1 VSIVS
6 INPEYRLS
14 IRAIGV
20 LFNYLK
26 NGMSPPVNI
35 TDPKVFKR
43 FKPNKAIVKNMN
55 MQLYVLSANPK
66 E

>member
-6 INPEYRLS
+6 INSEYRLS
-14 IRAIGV
+14 IRAIGI

-26 NGMSPPVNI
+26 NG
-35 TDPKVFKR
+35 KVCKFD
-43 FKPNKAIVKNMN
+43 
-55 MQLYVLSANPK
+55 K